1 MAARGPNSKGSSPA
15 PSDRRGLWMRRGMLV
30 VILGAG
36 LSAILWW
43 GLAWMDTPGTVGGGL
58 QLTLGKKV
66 YDAQC
71 AACHGV
77 NLEGQPD
84 WRRRLANGMLPAPP
98 HDASGHTWHHP
109 DRQLFDITK
118 FGTEALAGPGYKS
131 AMRGF
136 GDVLT
141 DTEIR
146 ASLVYIKSHWPKK
159 IRARQ
164 AEISGRAGF

>member
-1 MAARGPNSKGSSPA
+1 MAAPD
-15 PSDRRGLWMRRGMLV
+15 PSERRAKWLRRAALV
-30 VILGAG
+30 VIVGAG

-43 GLAWMDTPGTVGGGL
+43 GLAWMGSPGTDGGGV

-71 AACHGV
+71 AACHGA
-77 NLEGQPD
+77 NLEGQAN
-84 WRRRLANGMLPAPP
+84 WRQRLANGMLPAPP

-109 DRQLFDITK
+109 DRQLFDMTK
-118 FGTEALAGPGYKS
+118 YGSAALAGPGYKTT
-131 AMRGF
+131 MRGF
-136 GDVLT
+136 GDVLR

-146 ASLVYIKSHWPKK
+146 AVLVYIKSHWPKK

-164 AEISGRAGF
+164 AQISGRAGF

>member
-1 MAARGPNSKGSSPA
+1 MAAPP
-15 PSDRRGLWMRRGMLV
+15 PYDRRALWLRRGVLV
-30 VILGAG
+30 VIVGAG
-36 LSAILWW
+36 VSAILWW
-43 GLAWMDTPGTVGGGL
+43 VLAWISTPGTVGGL
-58 QLTLGKKV
+58 QLALGKKV

-77 NLEGQPD
+77 NLEGQPN
-84 WRRRLANGMLPAPP
+84 WRQRLPNGMLPAPP

-136 GDVLT
+136 GDVLS

-146 ASLVYIKSHWPKK
+146 ASLIYIQSRWPKN

-164 AEISGRAGF
+164 ARISGRTGF

>member
-1 MAARGPNSKGSSPA
+1 MAAPVASEGRAKWL
-15 PSDRRGLWMRRGMLV
+15 RRAAIV

-36 LSAILWW
+36 FSAMVWF
-43 GLAWMDTPGTVGGGL
+43 GLAMMGTPGTGGGL
-58 QLTLGKKV
+58 QVTLGKKV

-77 NLEGQPD
+77 NLEGQPN
-84 WRRRLANGMLPAPP
+84 WRQRLANGMLPAPP

-109 DRQLFDITK
+109 DRQLFTMTK
-118 FGTEALAGPGYKS
+118 YGTASLAGPGYKTL
-131 AMRGF
+131 MRGF

-146 ASLVYIKSHWPKK
+146 AVLVFIKSRWPKS

-164 AEISGRAGF
+164 AKISGKLGY